1 MKETTDIKTARPSAL
16 PFESLRFR
24 IGVGLFLGVLLVGG
38 VGGWAATARLSGA
51 VIAPGSVKVD
61 QNLKL
66 IQHRDGG
73 IVAEIDVREGDVVT
87 RGQVLFRLED
97 AQANA
102 ELSILTVQLREAE
115 ARRARLLADRDG
127 LSVIAFPDHLSA
139 DDPISAVV
147 VAGEARLHA
156 GNLANRESQRRQ
168 LDLAVDQI
176 GEEIEGLRAQRMAM
190 EDEIAL
196 VEETHVK
203 LVSLAQK
210 NIVESTRVNLSDRER
225 IKLRGSL
232 GELDASIARA
242 RARIGEIKV
251 RILAI
256 DEVAR
261 TEAQRELG
269 LTEARAS
276 ELSDRLAAVRDR
288 LERTR
293 IRAPIAGTVNELSV
307 FTVGG
312 VVTPAEVL
320 ATIVPADARLRIEV
334 RLPPTTID
342 QVYLGQPARL
352 RFTAFNHRT
361 TPELAG
367 TIAQIAPATT
377 RDESTGESFYV
388 GYVELTPQELDKLG
402 GLTLMPGMPAEVYI
416 ATQEQTAF
424 AYLAKPLVDQF
435 QRAFREE

>member
-1 MKETTDIKTARPSAL
+1 MKQRSDDLTARPNAL
-16 PFESLRFR
+16 PFESLRVR
-24 IGVGLFLGVLLVGG
+24 ILAGLFLGVLLVGG

-73 IVAEIDVREGDVVT
+73 IVAEIDVREGDVVA

-97 AQANA
+97 AQAKA

-127 LSVIAFPDHLSA
+127 LAVIAFPDHLSA
-139 DDPISAVV
+139 DDPIAAVV
-147 VAGEARLHA
+147 VAGETRLHA

-168 LDLAVDQI
+168 LELSVEQI
-176 GEEIEGLRAQRMAM
+176 GEEIEGLKAQRLAM

-196 VEETHVK
+196 VEETHAK
-203 LVSLAQK
+203 LVDLATK

-242 RARIGEIKV
+242 RVRIGEVKV

-261 TEAQRELG
+261 TDAQRELG
-269 LTEARAS
+269 LAEARVS
-276 ELSDRLAAVRDR
+276 ELTDRLAAVRDR
-288 LERTR
+288 LERTQ
-293 IRAPIAGTVNELSV
+293 IRSPIAGTVNELSV

-312 VVTPAEVL
+312 VITPAEVL
-320 ATIVPADARLRIEV
+320 ATIVPADANLRIEV

-342 QVYLGQPARL
+342 QVYLGQPARV

-367 TIAQIAPATT
+367 TVAQVAPATT
-377 RDESTGESFYV
+377 RDEATGEPFYV
-388 GYVELTPQELDKLG
+388 GYVELTRQELEKLG
-402 GLTLMPGMPAEVYI
+402 GLNLMPGMPAEIYI

-424 AYLAKPLVDQF
+424 AYLSKPLVDQF
-435 QRAFREE
+435 QRTFREE

>member
-1 MKETTDIKTARPSAL
+1 MKQRSDDLTTRPNAL
-16 PFESLRFR
+16 PFESLRVR
-24 IGVGLFLGVLLVGG
+24 ILAGLCLGVLLVGG

-73 IVAEIDVREGDVVT
+73 IVAEIDVREGDVVA

-97 AQANA
+97 AQAKA

-127 LSVIAFPDHLSA
+127 LAVIAFPDHLSA
-139 DDPISAVV
+139 DDPIAAVV
-147 VAGEARLHA
+147 VAGETRLHA

-168 LDLAVDQI
+168 LELSVEQI
-176 GEEIEGLRAQRMAM
+176 GEEIEGLKAQRLAM

-196 VEETHVK
+196 VEETHAK
-203 LVSLAQK
+203 LVDLATK

-242 RARIGEIKV
+242 RVRIGEVKV

-261 TEAQRELG
+261 TDAQRELG
-269 LTEARAS
+269 LAEARVS
-276 ELSDRLAAVRDR
+276 ELTDRLAAVRDR
-288 LERTR
+288 LERTQ
-293 IRAPIAGTVNELSV
+293 IRSPIAGTVNELSV

-312 VVTPAEVL
+312 VITPAEVL
-320 ATIVPADARLRIEV
+320 ATIVPADANLRIEV

-342 QVYLGQPARL
+342 QVYLGQPARV

-367 TIAQIAPATT
+367 TVAQVAPATT
-377 RDESTGESFYV
+377 RDEATGEPFYV
-388 GYVELTPQELDKLG
+388 GYVELTRQELEKLG
-402 GLTLMPGMPAEVYI
+402 GLNLMPGMPAEIYI

-424 AYLAKPLVDQF
+424 AYLSKPLVDQF
-435 QRAFREE
+435 QRTFREE